1 MGRQIAIWL
10 ELNVLDQHRRRS
22 EWSAPSIMAVSVECG
37 KAGPKYYACS
47 ARMRSM
53 MSWTITMP
61 RGEATSPGRRL
72 WKNCAEIMNADL
84 VRIHVKQLQQ
94 EVQDHCKL

>member
-1 MGRQIAIWL
+1 
-10 ELNVLDQHRRRS
+10 
-22 EWSAPSIMAVSVECG
+22 MAVSAVLYSPETRPLQQLNVG
-37 KAGPKYYACS
+37 KQAPKNYACS

-53 MSWTITMP
+53 MSWMIAMP
-61 RGEATSPGRRL
+61 MGEATGPGRRL